1 MKFNKI
7 LILFIF
13 IVFLAGVSFVSAEN
27 IGDTSDLS
35 TVDTDDT
42 ISVDDVSDLSAGDA
56 DDSIS
61 TNEPEDNVGIDESD
75 VLANSRSSI
84 TVTDWNGLGSAVNNN
99 NYDTINLGANITP
112 GSQISIGHSVTIVG
126 SADTYIG
133 GSSPSTSVS
142 YTDIPIVTGAN
153 GLSVTFKNIRFQ
165 NCGGNT
171 FMKLAG
177 NGNFVLDNCTFE
189 NIAATGTKTVVVHL
203 NYGTCDII
211 NCTFDNC
218 RSDYGTVSNYK
229 TDQEPEKVNMVVR
242 DTIFKN
248 NYATTEPGGINNCGF
263 LTVYN
268 STFVNNSAAWWAG
281 AIHTHYGGNTT
292 IYDSNFISNIAG
304 WNGGAL
310 YTYNYVKVVNSNF
323 TNNEAH
329 NSDGGAIAA
338 SRYPLGGF
346 PTVIIENCKFNN
358 NSAVRYGG
366 AISSANGILNVT
378 DSDFIDNYAPTNGGA
393 IYSNKCTANVISC
406 FFRNNTAA
414 NGKGGAVFGTGKG
427 SLNVDHCIFVNNSAL
442 DDNSG
447 HALAYSYTGSSAT
460 AAYLTYTNN
469 QFYGPNNGT
478 GSVYAANNK
487 LNIVQY
493 NNTISDYSNYTEPDD
508 NSSGSVVPI
517 PSGTPIGHQ
526 EWNASLSG
534 ALGGTPLVIGDR
546 IYVPN
551 GHSIYCLNI
560 TNGNLLWNV
569 SSDYVDYPE
578 WDNFHDLGLH
588 NGVLIAPCD
597 GDKLYFFNA
606 TNGNQIQ
613 STSNIIQG
621 SSLYAP
627 LVVGNSIYISSE
639 YGYGVNN
646 EYWIAVI
653 NYNNGVYSYAGS
665 ILNISGV
672 SYGTHALI
680 SAPILWNNYLWVNTI
695 NGLVRY
701 DLATNTYITPVANA
715 VGKPV
720 VGGDYI
726 YVLTANNHICGVDAN
741 GNVIKN
747 ITVGGN
753 VGSTLAI
760 NSDNTVLY
768 TVNAN
773 GNIYRAEVSSSNA
786 KKINIEMNTVSS
798 ALVVGSDGYL
808 YIGDDAGIFWVIDI
822 FKDGSKWYG
831 NIVWAYNLSSSI
843 FGVPIIYNGIVYI
856 GTNDAFYALSN
867 SSRIIYSSEINN
879 ILSLNQENSAY
890 SNLELLGV
898 NFEDV
903 LTDLK
908 EKTIPEGDL
917 SATIFNGESN
927 VIYYLDGHY
936 YVRNVSPSI
945 GGENEWDDE
954 DENIISWD
962 LCENITIKPKE
973 GSNATIEFVKTQ
985 RPRRMFIEAAIN
997 VTLENIKFTGRTDS
1011 FLTII
1016 NGVQNLTIKGCT
1028 FENIISGGTSA
1039 PIVEVYNQGPTDL
1052 KTNNIIFENCKFVNC
1067 TSGYIIYL
1075 GDEESKGIVDDISLI
1090 NCVFENSVTT
1100 LPGASTIIITT
1111 GATNVYLENNT
1122 FCNSVP
1128 IVFGETQV
1136 GENEGTLYTANFN
1149 VLTESLNVDEEGTI
1163 VAELVDDNGNR
1174 IKSSKL
1180 KFIINNTV
1188 TDFIS
1193 PNSDGLYTVKY
1204 TPNEIGEISV
1214 NARCD
1219 NVEMLEDDNVILV
1232 KAITDLSVNCS
1243 GSAVYGTEFKVNAT
1257 LDSTISGENIT
1268 FTVLNST
1275 SDPVKSV
1282 NTTITGGFASYS
1294 FADLPV
1300 GDYTVVADYTGGT
1313 SFAPVSDSKEF
1324 TITQADSSIEINVL
1338 NNIIHVGDKINVKAI
1353 VPTGATGNVTFRLEN
1368 SKTVN
1373 VSEVATF
1380 DGLSAGN
1387 YFIYAVYN
1395 GDANYKASKEV
1406 NVTIDVVKYDFN
1418 LKISADN
1425 ITYGDALVVKVST
1438 NENFTGGIYVYIG
1451 ELKQAA
1457 QVIGGEGNATFNN
1470 LTAADYFITANF
1482 TGDDSFYSDS
1492 ANTTATVN
1500 GVEVPADKAI
1510 STNVPANTKS
1520 PTFSIKLDKDATGNF
1535 TVSIDNGKIVRT
1547 AELKDGAASITV
1559 ADLAAGNH
1567 NISISYSGDGKYAPI
1582 TQNTTLTIKEPA
1594 KPTPKV
1600 TKKATKIVAKKK
1612 TFKAKVKVKKYTIT
1626 LKSGKTLL
1634 KKVKVTLKVKGKTY
1648 KATTNKKGKATFKIK
1663 NLKKKGT
1670 YKAVIKFKGNKNY
1683 KASSKKVKIK
1693 VKK

>member
-292 IYDSNFISNIAG
+292 IYGSNFISNIAG

-338 SRYPLGGF
+338 SRYPMGGF
-346 PTVIIENCKFNN
+346 PTVIIENCKFND

-378 DSDFIDNYAPTNGGA
+378 DSDFINNYAPTNGGA

-406 FFRNNTAA
+406 FFKNNTAP

-427 SLNVDHCIFVNNSAL
+427 SLNVDYCIFVNNSAL

-493 NNTISDYSNYTEPDD
+493 NNTVSDYSNYTEPDD
-508 NSSGSVVPI
+508 NGSGSVVPI

-627 LVVGNSIYISSE
+627 LVVGNNIYISSE
-639 YGYGVNN
+639 YGYGVNS

-653 NYNNGVYSYAGS
+653 NYDNGVYSYAGS

-701 DLATNTYITPVANA
+701 DLATNTYSISVANT

-726 YVLTANNHICGVDAN
+726 YVLTADNHICGVNAN

-760 NSDNTVLY
+760 NSDNTILY
-768 TVNAN
+768 TVNAE
-773 GNIYRAEVSSSNA
+773 GAIYRVAVNSNSVNYIT
-786 KKINIEMNTVSS
+786 KINSVSS
-798 ALVVGSDGYL
+798 ALTVGNDGYL
-808 YIGDDAGIFWVIDI
+808 YIGDDAGILWII
-822 FKDGSKWYG
+822 HIYYSLNKWRSTV
-831 NIVWAYNLSSSI
+831 VWAYNTTST
-843 FGVPIIYNGIVYI
+843 IYGEVINNNIVYV
-856 GTNDAFYALSN
+856 GTEDTFYALSN
-867 SSRIIYSSEINN
+867 NNLLSNSINELQYGYDSILCNKNEKLCVGNNDNILSNSPDTLIPEGTLTYDVFKYGDTTYYLNGTYYIDSPIYIGINLDTGDSINN
-879 ILSLNQENSAY
+879 ICIKPQDGS
-890 SNLELLGV
+890 
-898 NFEDV
+898 
-903 LTDLK
+903 K
-908 EKTIPEGDL
+908 
-917 SATIFNGESN
+917 ATIIFKKP
-927 VIYYLDGHY
+927 VDVYD
-936 YVRNVSPSI
+936 PSLLYI
-945 GGENEWDDE
+945 PSG
-954 DENIISWD
+954 
-962 LCENITIKPKE
+962 ENITI
-973 GSNATIEFVKTQ
+973 
-985 RPRRMFIEAAIN
+985 
-997 VTLENIKFTGRTDS
+997 ENIKFTTTSDYTNGYG
-1011 FLTII
+1011 II
-1016 NGVQNLTIKGCT
+1016 YIIGDVKNLYFKNCT
-1028 FENIISGGTSA
+1028 FENCIDNSLPGEDCAIFNVDYSYDEYNNPIAEPSNVVINKCIFTTCSKLNENIFTRNVDLINIS
-1039 PIVEVYNQGPTDL
+1039 DC
-1052 KTNNIIFENCKFVNC
+1052 IFEENTLKSSEILSKA
-1067 TSGYIIYL
+1067 TIYL
-1075 GDEESKGIVDDISLI
+1075 KNNQFDSANPITVEGNGKIVSDVS
-1090 NCVFENSVTT
+1090 
-1100 LPGASTIIITT
+1100 
-1111 GATNVYLENNT
+1111 
-1122 FCNSVP
+1122 
-1128 IVFGETQV
+1128 
-1136 GENEGTLYTANFN
+1136 FN
-1149 VLTESLNVDEEGTI
+1149 VLTKSLTVGETGTI
-1163 VAELVDDNGNR
+1163 AAELVDDNNNS
-1174 IKSSKL
+1174 IYSANL
-1180 KFIINNTV
+1180 KFKINNVEQTP
-1188 TDFIS
+1188 TF
-1193 PNSDGLYTVKY
+1193 NSTTGLYTFKY
-1204 TPNEIGEISV
+1204 TPTSLDNISV
-1214 NARCD
+1214 KASCSNIEQL
-1219 NVEMLEDDNVILV
+1219 NDDNDPILV
-1232 KAITDLSVNCS
+1232 KTITDLIVNCS
-1243 GSAVYGTEFKVNAT
+1243 DSAVYATEFKVNAT

-1275 SDPVKSV
+1275 NDPVKSV

-1294 FADLPV
+1294 FTDLPV
-1300 GDYTVVADYTGGT
+1300 GDYTVVADYDGGT
-1313 SFAPVSDSKEF
+1313 SFAPVSDSNAF
-1324 TITQADSSIEINVL
+1324 TITQADSSIEITVL
-1338 NNIIHVGDKINVKAI
+1338 NDIIHVGDKINVKAI

-1368 SKTVN
+1368 NKTVD
-1373 VSEVATF
+1373 VGEVAIF

-1387 YFIYAVYN
+1387 YTIYAIYN
-1395 GDANYKASKEV
+1395 GDDNYKASKEV
-1406 NVTIDVVKYDFN
+1406 NVTINVVKYDFN

-1425 ITYGDALVVKVST
+1425 ITYGEALVVKVST

-1451 ELKQAA
+1451 DELKQAA
-1457 QVIGGEGNATFNN
+1457 QIICGEGNATFTN
-1470 LTAADYFITANF
+1470 LTATDYFITANF
-1482 TGDDSFYSDS
+1482 TGDDSFYADS
-1492 ANTTATVN
+1492 ANTTATVK

-1520 PTFSIKLDKDATGNF
+1520 PTFSIKLDKDATGTF
-1535 TVSIDNGKIVRT
+1535 TVNIDNGKIVKT
-1547 AELKDGAASITV
+1547 VELKDGIASITV
-1559 ADLAAGNH
+1559 ADLPAGNH
-1567 NISISYSGDGKYAPI
+1567 KISISYSGDGKYAPI
-1582 TQNTTLTIKEPA
+1582 TQNTTLNIKEPV
-1594 KPTPKV
+1594 KPTTKV
-1600 TKKATKIVAKKK
+1600 TKKATKIVAKKA
-1612 TFKAKVKVKKYTIT
+1612 TFKAKKKTKKYTIT
-1626 LKSGKTLL
+1626 LKTGKTPIS
-1634 KKVKVTLKVKGKTY
+1634 KVKVTIKVGKKTY
-1648 KATTNKKGKATFKIK
+1648 TAKTNKKGKATF
-1663 NLKKKGT
+1663 NLKKLTKKGKYT
-1670 YKAVIKFKGNKNY
+1670 AVIKFKGNKNY
-1683 KASSKKVKIK
+1683 KATSKKVKIT